1 MNLLKKLSQL
11 ENITPNEREL
21 VNHIINH
28 PKETL
33 SLTSKELADVAYV
46 SVATVYRLLTKLDLT
61 GFNEFKVELIS
72 SLKKLNNSEKIDPN
86 YPILATDSTEDVIY
100 RMSQLYQN
108 TLDETI
114 NLFDENEL
122 KESVALLLEA
132 SQIDVYASAGNL
144 YFAKNFQFQLQE
156 IGCLINVPEED
167 YSQRLSA
174 ANSTDQNVALI
185 VSYGGRSQTTQAV
198 VKILNKNKTPII
210 LLTSTQKNPISEFA
224 TKQLYMASIEN
235 HFDKISSFST
245 RLSLLT
251 IFDLLYAEIFNQNF
265 EKNSQYK
272 LKNYQKM
279 NEKLI

>member
-21 VNHIINH
+21 VNHIMNH

-33 SLTSKELADVAYV
+33 TLTSKELADVAYV

-167 YSQRLSA
+167 YRQRLSA

>member
-167 YSQRLSA
+167 YRQRLSA
-174 ANSTDQNVALI
+174 ANSTDKNVALI